1 MCVGLTFMTY
11 TLYRAT
17 VLAPD
22 THFDKK
28 DRTTQP
34 YERTAQGEEGKK
46 WLEGVRSMS
55 RWNRPGLDVGQVCE
69 AALVDYTVICALS
82 GAFAGQCVWRVR
94 AHSAVALWYSWLTI
108 RCLCSRARSSRGRWR
123 VLPRCTALHRP
134 PWRSRDGL
142 EMPTCTSSS
151 TDCGSAALAAAATWL

>member
-69 AALVDYTVICALS
+69 AALVDSTVICALS
-82 GAFAGQCVWRVR
+82 GPSLDSVCGECELTPPSRV
-94 AHSAVALWYSWLTI
+94 
-108 RCLCSRARSSRGRWR
+108 G
-123 VLPRCTALHRP
+123 VL
-134 PWRSRDGL
+134 G
-142 EMPTCTSSS
+142 
-151 TDCGSAALAAAATWL
+151 